1 MPPTSID
8 GTDITGAT
16 IDGTDVTEI
25 TVDGDTV
32 FTAGPQA
39 PQSGLLHEW
48 DWSVAS
54 TTTSLVEDQVGT
66 ADLTGSFNGFGTIN
80 GIQAGNFD
88 TTAIFE
94 TSGIQSFN
102 SNRLIATVFQSN
114 PNAANTQF
122 IWSDDANSV
131 LHYESAGNYRFQQP
145 SLIQSGGANS
155 DPHISLVLIDS
166 TDVIRLDGTQIASGN
181 AGSDTMS
188 ELNVG
193 TDGSGG
199 GPLLGQIGEILMYN
213 LSLANI
219 GLVESYL
226 SDKWGIT
233 I

>member
-16 IDGTDVTEI
+16 IDGTDVQEI
-25 TVDGDTV
+25 TVDGQTV
-32 FTAGPQA
+32 FTAGPVV
-39 PQSGLLHEW
+39 PQTGLLHNW
-48 DWSVAS
+48 DWSAAS
-54 TTTSLVEDQVGT
+54 TTTSLVEDQEGT
-66 ADLTGSFNGFGTIN
+66 ADLTGSYDGFGTIN
-80 GIQAGNFD
+80 GIQAGDYQGSFS
-88 TTAIFE
+88 E

-102 SNRLIATVFQSN
+102 SNRLIATVFQAD

-131 LHYESAGNYRFQQP
+131 FHYESGGNYRFQQP

-193 TDGSGG
+193 TGGSGG
-199 GPLLGQIGEILMYN
+199 SPLLGQIGEILMYD
-213 LSLANI
+213 LSVANI
-219 GLVESYL
+219 GLIESYL